1 MEGSGTMIKLTN
13 FNWVTWKPRMED
25 ILYCK
30 DLHEPI
36 EGDAAKPE
44 SMSDAEWKKMNRK
57 AIGTIRQW
65 VDYSVFHHNIINQL
79 ATMKMTIEE
88 LHALLLLRS
97 LLDSWETFV
106 VSISNSAS
114 NGILTLDNVKNS
126 MLNEETRRKTSGID
140 SSQVFVTESCG
151 RSKSRGP
158 KGHGRSP
165 SLSKSRFKGTCH
177 HCGKEGNM
185 KKSCRVWKREQMEG
199 NNQKKDDTGNTT
211 AVICGDVPEVLYV
224 GECLHMGN
232 SDKDIEWIFLPCYV
246 QTGVL

>member
-1 MEGSGTMIKLTN
+1 MEGIGTMIKLTN
-13 FNWVTWKPRMED
+13 FNWVTWKPRMKD

-57 AIGTIRQW
+57 
-65 VDYSVFHHNIINQL
+65 NIINQL
-79 ATMKMTIEE
+79 ATMKMTIDE
-88 LHALLLLRS
+88 LQALLLLGS

-114 NGILTLDNVKNS
+114 NGVLTFDNVKNS

-140 SSQVFVTESCG
+140 SSQVFVTENCG

-158 KGHGRSP
+158 KGHGNSP
-165 SLSKSRFKGTCH
+165 SRSKSRFKGTCH

-185 KKSCRVWKREQMEG
+185 KKNCRVWKREQIEG

>member
-1 MEGSGTMIKLTN
+1 MEGIGTMIKLTN
-13 FNWVTWKPRMED
+13 FNWVTWKPRMKD

-57 AIGTIRQW
+57 
-65 VDYSVFHHNIINQL
+65 NIINQL
-79 ATMKMTIEE
+79 ATMKMTIDE
-88 LHALLLLRS
+88 LQALLLLGS

-114 NGILTLDNVKNS
+114 NGVLTLDNVKNS

-140 SSQVFVTESCG
+140 SSQVFVTENCG

-158 KGHGRSP
+158 KGHGNSP
-165 SLSKSRFKGTCH
+165 SRSKSRFKGTCH

-185 KKSCRVWKREQMEG
+185 KKNCRVWKREQIEG

-246 QTGVL
+246 

>member
-1 MEGSGTMIKLTN
+1 
-13 FNWVTWKPRMED
+13 MED

-57 AIGTIRQW
+57 
-65 VDYSVFHHNIINQL
+65 NIINQL

-88 LHALLLLRS
+88 LQALLLLGS

-114 NGILTLDNVKNS
+114 NGVLTLDNVKNS

-140 SSQVFVTESCG
+140 SSQVFVTENCG

-158 KGHGRSP
+158 KGHGKNP
-165 SLSKSRFKGTCH
+165 SRSKSRFKGTCH

-185 KKSCRVWKREQMEG
+185 KKNCRVWKREQMEG
-199 NNQKKDDTGNTT
+199 NNQKKDDTGNTI
-211 AVICGDVPEVLYV
+211 AVICGDVPEILYV
-224 GECLHMGN
+224 SECLHMGN

-246 QTGVL
+246 QTGVLQYIQRR